1 METKDG
7 MERERDSRNVNI
19 EIKKE
24 LNELEN
30 DWHSCCGSIIDKRL
44 LEFCTKTMVILFV
57 LLFCVIRILTHD
69 NKEENNIYFN
79 FIVLIAGSF
88 LPSPSLKIKK

>member
-1 METKDG
+1 METKD
-7 MERERDSRNVNI
+7 DVNI

-30 DWHSCCGSIIDKRL
+30 DWTSCCGSHIDRRL
-44 LEFCTKTMVILFV
+44 LEYITKNLIILFV
-57 LLFCVIRILTHD
+57 LLFCIVRILTHD

-79 FIVLIAGSF
+79 FIVLLAGSF